1 MLMVRNL
8 RCVGND
14 IIWEVDCDD
23 AEKGAGGGDS
33 DDGITGSVEYSLYI
47 SEVEETPVAL
57 ETPLAVL
64 CIVKPAAPRFRC
76 ACAVQANIRLDVDK
90 LMEGKIEAII
100 GLEVLL

>member
-1 MLMVRNL
+1 MLLLRNL

-23 AEKGAGGGDS
+23 VDKGGGDDS
-33 DDGITGSVEYSLYI
+33 DDGIIGSVEYSLYI

-64 CIVKPAAPRFRC
+64 CIVKPTPPRFRC
-76 ACAVQANIRLDVDK
+76 TCVVQANILLDVDT
-90 LMEGKIEAII
+90 LMEDKIEAII